1 MAPPMSAV
9 DSAKP
14 PDSAKPVVEI
24 SPSRGWQALDLIE
37 LWHFREL
44 LHIFVWRDLKVRYR
58 QTVLGVIWIVAQ
70 PLITMLIFTLLFNR
84 VARIQPDSNVPY
96 SIFVMT
102 ALVPWTFFSAAVAAS
117 GNSLIGSAHL
127 ISKVYFPRMIVLAA
141 TIVAAAVDMLVTL
154 GVVAVMLAWYR
165 VPVSWSI
172 LAMPVIIVVC
182 AIQALGVGL
191 WLSALNV
198 EYRDLRVVIPF
209 VMQFWLYATPVVYPI
224 GALPPR
230 YRLFAQLNPLTGV
243 VDGFRAS
250 LTGRPIDWIALGYA
264 TVVGLVVLIGG
275 MYYFRRMERQFA
287 DVL

>member
-1 MAPPMSAV
+1 MSANAT
-9 DSAKP
+9 AKP
-14 PDSAKPVVEI
+14 AIEI
-24 SPSRGWQALDLIE
+24 VPSHGWQALDLIE
-37 LWHFREL
+37 LWRYREL

-70 PLITMLIFTLLFNR
+70 PLVTMLIFTLLFNR

-96 SIFVMT
+96 SIFVMA

-127 ISKVYFPRMIVLAA
+127 ISKVYFPRMIVPAA
-141 TIVAAAVDMLVTL
+141 AIVAAAVDMLVTL
-154 GVVAVMLAWYR
+154 GVVAAMLAWDR
-165 VPVSWSI
+165 VPVSWSL
-172 LAMPVIIVVC
+172 LALPVPLVVC
-182 AIQALGVGL
+182 TVHALGIGL

-230 YRLFAQLNPLTGV
+230 YRIFAQLNPLTGV
-243 VDGFRAS
+243 VEAFRSS
-250 LTGRPIDWIALGYA
+250 LTGRPIGWLALAYSTAAGA
-264 TVVGLVVLIGG
+264 VVLVSG